1 MHIEIH
7 GLALAA
13 HGMSLID
20 LDVLFDDHLKI
31 SRESYV
37 TGEFGNTRIFKY
49 SPNKSGEMV
58 YISYFSDIESPRSK
72 LRGIDPAEIKES
84 SLKLNL
90 HGSFFDDNDFRLRK
104 FLKFISTFNPTFKQ
118 LDIAFNDDKK
128 CLKKKELIHWSKDS
142 GYYCKGDLVKRQ
154 VPYNVYGNR
163 KLVRIQLG
171 SARSKSNFG
180 TIYKRPDTK
189 YWRIEI
195 KLKHNDKIKYVL
207 ENYSDKKRQQFED
220 RSLET
225 LVKCINFVTPGSKK
239 KSNPRKQPSWQS
251 FLKSDV
257 KKINWS
263 KIYKERAIRCELSE
277 KELFDKRI
285 KRIKKMKDNIT
296 GKYSE
301 SYSEDEINKMLA
313 ATNDGNLDNPGVFDA
328 NDDIFGV

>member
-1 MHIEIH
+1 
-7 GLALAA
+7 
-13 HGMSLID
+13 MSLND

-31 SRESYV
+31 SRASYV
-37 TGEFGNTRIFKY
+37 TGKFGNTEIFIY
-49 SPNKSGEMV
+49 SPDKSGEMV
-58 YISYFSDIESPRSK
+58 FISYFSNSE
-72 LRGIDPAEIKES
+72 ES

-90 HGSFFDDNDFRLRK
+90 HGSFFDGNDFRLRK

-118 LDIAFNDDKK
+118 LDIAFNDNKK
-128 CLKKKELIHWSKDS
+128 CLKKKLLLHWSKDS
-142 GYYCKGDLVKRQ
+142 GVYCKGDFVKRQ

-163 KLVRIQLG
+163 KLIRIQLG

-180 TIYKRPDTK
+180 TIYKRPNTK

-251 FLKSDV
+251 FLNSDV

-263 KIYKERAIRCELSE
+263 KIYKERAIRSELSE
-277 KELFDKRI
+277 KELFDKRL

-296 GKYSE
+296 EKYSDLH
-301 SYSEDEINKMLA
+301 SKDEINKML
-313 ATNDGNLDNPGVFDA
+313 TDKSEFSLDNLGDFD
-328 NDDIFGV
+328 

>member
-7 GLALAA
+7 GLALSAP
-13 HGMSLID
+13 GMSLND

-31 SRESYV
+31 SRASYV
-37 TGEFGNTRIFKY
+37 TNDHGNSRIFKY
-49 SPNKSGEMV
+49 SPDKSGEMV
-58 YISYFSDIESPRSK
+58 YISYFSNIEK
-72 LRGIDPAEIKES
+72 S

-90 HGSFFDDNDFRLRK
+90 HGSFFDNNDFRLRK

-128 CLKKKELIHWSKDS
+128 CLKKKLLLHWSRYS
-142 GYYCKGDLVKRQ
+142 GDYCKGDLVKRQ
-154 VPYNVYGNR
+154 VPYIVFGNR
-163 KLVRIQLG
+163 KLIRIQLA

-180 TIYKRPDTK
+180 TIYKRPNTK

-195 KLKHNDKIKYVL
+195 KLKHNDKIKHVL
-207 ENYSDKKRQQFED
+207 ENYSDKKRQQFEK

-251 FLKSDV
+251 FLNSDV

-263 KIYKERAIRCELSE
+263 KIYKERALRSETSE
-277 KELFDKRI
+277 KELFDKRL
-285 KRIKKMKDNIT
+285 KRINKMKDNLT
-296 GKYSE
+296 EKYSDLH
-301 SYSEDEINKMLA
+301 SKDEINKML
-313 ATNDGNLDNPGVFDA
+313 TD
-328 NDDIFGV
+328 